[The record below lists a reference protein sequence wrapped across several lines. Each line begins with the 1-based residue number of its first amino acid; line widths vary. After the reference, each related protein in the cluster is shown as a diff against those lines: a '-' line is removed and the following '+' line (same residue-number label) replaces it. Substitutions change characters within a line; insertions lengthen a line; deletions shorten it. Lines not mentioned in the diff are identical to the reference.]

1 MPSPKPHPENKLW
14 HATKIIASL
23 ASFILTL
30 LVLLLV
36 GSIAINFFSSS
47 FSQEIQSGNIAIIPL
62 KGIIMTGQDFSESID
77 SEEIIEFIEEA
88 NEDSSIKAII
98 FDINSPGGTP
108 VASEEIASAIKK
120 ANKTTV
126 AVIRDVGA
134 SGAYWVASATNEIW
148 ANKMSVTGSIGVIG
162 SYLEFA
168 KFTQDWNLTYRRL
181 VGGKNKDIGDPF
193 SELTPEKEALLQNE
207 IDLMHTYFIEAVAE
221 NRNLSIEQ
229 VRELADGRTYLGS
242 TAKELGLIDNIGNM
256 NNALEALEQQFNI
269 TAETVVY
276 EHRADVFDILNRFSA
291 QSMQALG
298 KGIGTGLLSKQR
310 LLT

>member
-1 MPSPKPHPENKLW
+1 M
-14 HATKIIASL
+14 
-23 ASFILTL
+23 
-30 LVLLLV
+30 
-36 GSIAINFFSSS
+36 
-47 FSQEIQSGNIAIIPL
+47 FSQEIQSGNIAVIPL
-62 KGIIMTGQDFSESID
+62 KGSIMTGQDFSESID

-98 FDINSPGGTP
+98 LDINSPGGTP

-134 SGAYWVASATNEIW
+134 SGAYWVASATDQIW
-148 ANKMSVTGSIGVIG
+148 ANNMSITGSIGVIG

-181 VGGKNKDIGDPF
+181 VGGKNKDIGDPLA
-193 SELTPEKEALLQNE
+193 ELTPEKEALLQNQ
-207 IDLMHTYFIEAVAE
+207 INLMHTYFIQAVAE
-221 NRNLSIEQ
+221 NRNLSVEQ
-229 VRELADGRTYLGS
+229 VQELADGRTYLGS
-242 TAKELGLIDNIGNM
+242 QAKELGLIDSIGNM
-256 NNALEALEQQFNI
+256 NDALETLEKQLNI
-269 TAETVVY
+269 TAKTIVY
-276 EHRADVFDILNRFSA
+276 EHRADVFDILNRFST

-298 KGIGTGLLSKQR
+298 KGIGAGLLSRQR